1 MKRVLFVCS
10 GNRARSQ
17 MAEGLLRDLAG
28 NRFRV
33 HSAGIEP
40 KGVAPSAV
48 DAMREIGIDISGQR
62 SKSVEEF
69 ADQRF
74 DFVIT
79 VCDSARERCP
89 VFVRG
94 GKRLHWSVEDP
105 ADAEARG
112 ESPLSAFRAA
122 RDDLRTRIEGF
133 VREWGPVVPS

>member
-1 MKRVLFVCS
+1 MKRVLFVCT

-17 MAEGLLRDLAG
+17 MAEGLLRHLASD
-28 NRFRV
+28 RFGV
-33 HSAGIEP
+33 DSAGIEP

-48 DAMREIGIDISGQR
+48 EAMREIGIDITGQR
-62 SKSVEEF
+62 SNSVEEF

-89 VFVRG
+89 VFAG
-94 GKRLHWSVEDP
+94 EGQQLHWSVDDP

-122 RDDLRTRIEGF
+122 RDDLRTRIERF
-133 VREWGPVVPS
+133 VRELGPVAPS